1 MANVILVDESDN
13 EIGSEEKLAAHKKGL
28 LHRAFSIL
36 IYNSAGEMLIQKRAK
51 SKYHSGGLWTNAC
64 CSHPEPGEKTLDAT
78 HRRLQEELGFDS
90 ELKEVFSFQYKTNFG
105 DLLENEIDHVHIGK
119 SDETPKENPEEAEE
133 YKYIGMEELV
143 SDIEKNPQ
151 DYTSWFKIIVDKLV
165 LEKLVNR

>member
-13 EIGSEEKLAAHKKGL
+13 EIGSEEKLAAHRKGL
-28 LHRAFSIL
+28 LHRAFSI
-36 IYNSAGEMLIQKRAK
+36 IIFNSSGEMLIQKRAK

-105 DLLENEIDHVHIGK
+105 DLLENEIDHVHLGT
-119 SDETPKENPEEAEE
+119 SDEKPKDNPEEAEG
-133 YKYIGMEELV
+133 YKYISMKNLI
-143 SDIEKNPQ
+143 SDIKKNPQ
-151 DYTSWFKIIVDKLV
+151 NYTSWFKIIVDKLA
-165 LEKLVNR
+165 LNK